1 MTALLSL
8 VLLTGNTNAEEG
20 SMSCICREHN
30 LNSVNT
36 PEGTVTGGKLEG
48 IFKVTN
54 STGKLYVNGD
64 NGKST
69 CIILSK
75 NKDKKVQI

>member
-1 MTALLSL
+1 MQKK
-8 VLLTGNTNAEEG
+8 VLKMVYVG
-20 SMSCICREHN
+20 EHN

-54 STGKLYVNGD
+54 STESYMLMVIMVSLLVLFY
-64 NGKST
+64 
-69 CIILSK
+69 
-75 NKDKKVQI
+75 KK